1 MTELEQWMK
10 EHVRWEPRAYYID
23 PSLVSL
29 LEKNFDSSD
38 SGPENKILE
47 KRVCPG
53 GAFLLFVNA
62 RTNPPHPH
70 RILLGDCCTFRQS
83 SLVHPL

>member
-29 LEKNFDSSD
+29 LEKFFDSSD
-38 SGPENKILE
+38 SGPENKKLE
-47 KRVCPG
+47 KRV
-53 GAFLLFVNA
+53 
-62 RTNPPHPH
+62 
-70 RILLGDCCTFRQS
+70 
-83 SLVHPL
+83 